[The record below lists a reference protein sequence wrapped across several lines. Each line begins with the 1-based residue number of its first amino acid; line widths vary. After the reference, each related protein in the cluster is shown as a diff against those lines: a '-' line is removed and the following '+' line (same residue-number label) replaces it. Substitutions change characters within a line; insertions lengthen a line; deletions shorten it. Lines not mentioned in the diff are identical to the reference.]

1 MGFQVE
7 ELEVPAAQDVQESHL
22 FLKSVGGGLVT
33 NSRFGNRTTFISTT
47 YLWLQMFEKV
57 LKFDI
62 QK

>member
-7 ELEVPAAQDVQESHL
+7 ELEVPAAQDLQELHL
-22 FLKSVGGGLVT
+22 FPKSVGGLVT
-33 NSRFGNRTTFISTT
+33 NSRFGNCMTFICTT